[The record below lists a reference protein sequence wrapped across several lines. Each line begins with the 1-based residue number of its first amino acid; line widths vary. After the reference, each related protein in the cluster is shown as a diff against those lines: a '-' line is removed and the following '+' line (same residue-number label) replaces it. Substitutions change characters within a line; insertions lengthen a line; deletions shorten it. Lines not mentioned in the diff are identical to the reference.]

1 MPKNRKLQNIIG
13 TEHIKDSAEAAIAAQ
28 ASGGA
33 TVAFKN
39 VAVSG
44 QDNIVA
50 DAATDTFNVAAGN
63 GITLTTTAGTDTLTV
78 AAAGYTYTATD
89 GSEQF
94 LISDTSDTALVKIV
108 QEGTGAALQVHD
120 AGSDTSILQVN
131 QVGTVAIGHTAAGGG
146 GYGKLQVNGINYSTA
161 HGADSGSASSPS
173 FQFVGD
179 QNTGMFSGGT
189 DIIGFSTGGTERLA
203 IGAAGEVLI
212 GGTAAGTSGQ
222 VLTSGGSGAAVSWTS
237 AGGGAIASIQDLKP
251 QIDSDRLESVSGAG
265 NYQKTLGGA
274 PFFLNLASWST
285 IGFTS
290 TDFRDGSN
298 NTFVVMWPYMGSGET
313 MVKSRAYRVSVGNQD
328 NDTELNFVW
337 YASDAKGFPTGAPV
351 NSGIC
356 TLTNSH
362 SAGAAVLEAT
372 WTNGPTLTA
381 GELYWFGVFVD
392 TTSSDATHTTD
403 MGNIR
408 ATPSFEQEALG
419 FSSTSLLLNAGNFGR
434 VTGLKCSTSCGTTNG
449 SRTAPTIGADTIS
462 LATGAGFN
470 IPRVSFEVT
479 YS

>member
-13 TEHIKDSAEAAIAAQ
+13 TEHITDAAEAAIAAQ

-39 VAVSG
+39 VAVAG

-146 GYGKLQVNGINYSTA
+146 GYGKLQENGINYSPA

-222 VLTSGGSGAAVSWTS
+222 VLTSGGDGAAITWAA
-237 AGGGAIASIQDLKP
+237 AGGGGISELIVDDEIINSSYTRYNLHRLP
-251 QIDSDRLESVSGAG
+251 IWGQIGTGAG
-265 NYQKTLGGA
+265 TLSNQDAPVFRPFIGPHSGTITEFGIECTTADASGTTKAKIAIYTNQNGA
-274 PFFLNLASWST
+274 PHT
-285 IGFTS
+285 KMGEIDIPCTS
-290 TDFRDGSN
+290 TGATFITSGLPTVTLVRDTQYWWGYCRSN
-298 NTFVVMWPYMGSGET
+298 NTNSLTVRATSNSQVTWLGPSTSTGSSLNSQSVLQLSSSDNT
-313 MVKSRAYRVSVGNQD
+313 M
-328 NDTELNFVW
+328 
-337 YASDAKGFPTGAPV
+337 PTTITQANLVPTYIAPV
-351 NSGIC
+351 HCS
-356 TLTNSH
+356 LK
-362 SAGAAVLEAT
+362 
-372 WTNGPTLTA
+372 
-381 GELYWFGVFVD
+381 
-392 TTSSDATHTTD
+392 
-403 MGNIR
+403 
-408 ATPSFEQEALG
+408 
-419 FSSTSLLLNAGNFGR
+419 FS
-434 VTGLKCSTSCGTTNG
+434 
-449 SRTAPTIGADTIS
+449 
-462 LATGAGFN
+462 
-470 IPRVSFEVT
+470 
-479 YS
+479 

>member
-13 TEHIKDSAEAAIAAQ
+13 TEHITDAAEAAIAAQ

-39 VAVSG
+39 VAVAG

-108 QEGTGAALQVHD
+108 QAGTGAALQVHD
-120 AGSDTSILQVN
+120 QASDSSILQVN
-131 QVGTVAIGHTAAGGG
+131 AAGTVAIGHTDAGGG
-146 GYGKLQVNGINYSTA
+146 GYGKLQVNGVTYSNQHA
-161 HGADSGSASSPS
+161 SLAGSASGPG
-173 FQFVGD
+173 FTFGND

-222 VLTSGGSGAAVSWTS
+222 VLTSGGDGAAVTWAAAGGSSQISHTPQLAVDLFGAASSLVTVYPLIASGQSANDTTSDQWNDNVSTTTLFLWPCIAAKTGTINGLQLRTGASAGDNLHIGLYKSDDNGLPNGAAVFTNTISTATNTSFTPTISVSGVTKGDILYFATFGQSNRTNLRVIDVSDGGTFVVGRGISSVNYS
-237 AGGGAIASIQDLKP
+237 AGGNAQIIQL
-251 QIDSDRLESVSGAG
+251 SG
-265 NYQKTLGGA
+265 Q
-274 PFFLNLASWST
+274 
-285 IGFTS
+285 
-290 TDFRDGSN
+290 
-298 NTFVVMWPYMGSGET
+298 
-313 MVKSRAYRVSVGNQD
+313 
-328 NDTELNFVW
+328 
-337 YASDAKGFPTGAPV
+337 
-351 NSGIC
+351 
-356 TLTNSH
+356 
-362 SAGAAVLEAT
+362 
-372 WTNGPTLTA
+372 
-381 GELYWFGVFVD
+381 
-392 TTSSDATHTTD
+392 
-403 MGNIR
+403 
-408 ATPSFEQEALG
+408 
-419 FSSTSLLLNAGNFGR
+419 
-434 VTGLKCSTSCGTTNG
+434 TNG
-449 SRTAPTIGADTIS
+449 SFPTLSSSTQYTGVGEPDFVPRIGI
-462 LATGAGFN
+462 
-470 IPRVSFEVT
+470 T